1 MKIAIDQKNAQ
12 NVGDAM
18 RQVSEISAQSG
29 FDEAKLRAIETLS
42 TLQVDFESGVPEETL
57 RFAKASLDV
66 FRGRALAALGTLER
80 SGKTVVAITGDEERA
95 AKINAFVERILNEF
109 NDLSGETVSRLA
121 QSMQDV
127 FPPDSLETPWDVDA
141 KTPEFCAALQRHGVA
156 DEDAPSLAERAIRV
170 VTAAAKE
177 LFWDAKKDD
186 AEESKDAE
194 KAKALEIV
202 SAFQKHAD
210 ALDNI
215 PPGLF
220 RTAVDEFACICDGKK
235 LRSITPDE
243 LDAKT
248 AELVE
253 RLQKKGFSKEET
265 ERVAPKT
272 VAALQEIGQAVFG
285 AVEGASE

>member
-18 RQVSEISAQSG
+18 RRVSEIAAQSG

-42 TLQVDFESGVPEETL
+42 ALQVDFESGVPEETL

-127 FPPDSLETPWDVDA
+127 FPPDSLETPWDADA

-156 DEDAPSLAERAIRV
+156 DEDAPGLAERAMRV

-177 LFWDAKKDD
+177 LFWDARKDD
-186 AEESKDAE
+186 ATPYPNLTAAFLRHAEELNDVPPETLRKTVELFVQMCELYELRSPDFNFDSKVAD
-194 KAKALEIV
+194 L
-202 SAFQKHAD
+202 AD
-210 ALDNI
+210 ALRKE
-215 PPGLF
+215 GVE
-220 RTAVDEFACICDGKK
+220 AKEA
-235 LRSITPDE
+235 LRI
-243 LDAKT
+243 A
-248 AELVE
+248 A
-253 RLQKKGFSKEET
+253 
-265 ERVAPKT
+265 KT
-272 VAALQEIGQAVFG
+272 VAAFCEIDKELQLLKELKQ
-285 AVEGASE
+285 

>member
-1 MKIAIDQKNAQ
+1 MKISIDQNNAQ

-18 RQVSEISAQSG
+18 RQVSEIAAQSG

-42 TLQVDFESGVPEETL
+42 ALQVDFESGVPEETL

-80 SGKTVVAITGDEERA
+80 SGKTLVAITGDGERLE
-95 AKINAFVERILNEF
+95 KINAFVERILKEF
-109 NDLSGETVSRLA
+109 NDLSGETVSRVA

-156 DEDAPSLAERAIRV
+156 DEDAPSLAERAMRV

-177 LFWDAKKDD
+177 LFWDAKKD
-186 AEESKDAE
+186 AEEGKDGE
-194 KAKALEIV
+194 KVKALKIV

-210 ALDNI
+210 ALVNI
-215 PPGLF
+215 PSERF
-220 RTAVDEFACICDGKK
+220 KTAVDEFACICDGQK
-235 LRSITPDE
+235 LRQITPDE

-248 AELVE
+248 AELIE
-253 RLQKKGFSKEET
+253 RLQKKGVTKEDA

-272 VAALQEIGQAVFG
+272 VAALLEIGQAVFG
-285 AVEGASE
+285 AVEGANE

>member
-18 RQVSEISAQSG
+18 RRVSEIAAQSG

-42 TLQVDFESGVPEETL
+42 TLKVDFESGVSEDKRESVKT
-57 RFAKASLDV
+57 ALDL

-80 SGKTVVAITGDEERA
+80 SGRTLVAITGDVERTE
-95 AKINAFVERILNEF
+95 KINAFVERILNEF

-156 DEDAPSLAERAIRV
+156 DEDAPSLAERALRV

-186 AEESKDAE
+186 ARNEE
-194 KAKALEIV
+194 KALEV
-202 SAFQKHAD
+202 MRAVKRCAD
-210 ALDNI
+210 ALVDVPSETVEKAMSI
-215 PPGLF
+215 FVKTFDPQEVKRADFDFDGA
-220 RTAVDEFACICDGKK
+220 TANLADA
-235 LRSITPDE
+235 LRKE
-243 LDAKT
+243 G
-248 AELVE
+248 VE
-253 RLQKKGFSKEET
+253 ARLAL
-265 ERVAPKT
+265 RVAAKV
-272 VAALQEIGQAVFG
+272 VAMCREAGQAVSG

>member
-1 MKIAIDQKNAQ
+1 MKISIDQKNAQ

-18 RQVSEISAQSG
+18 RRVSVIAAQSG

-42 TLQVDFESGVPEETL
+42 TLQVDFESGVPEDKRESVKTAL
-57 RFAKASLDV
+57 EL
-66 FRGRALAALGTLER
+66 FRGRALTALGTLER
-80 SGKTVVAITGDEERA
+80 RGKTLVAITGDVERTE
-95 AKINAFVERILNEF
+95 KINAFVERILKEF

-127 FPPDSLETPWDVDA
+127 FPPDSLKTPWDVDA

-156 DEDAPSLAERAIRV
+156 DEDAPGLAERATRV

-177 LFWDAKKDD
+177 LFWDAEEGKDG
-186 AEESKDAE
+186 E
-194 KAKALEIV
+194 KVKALKIV

-210 ALDNI
+210 ALVNI
-215 PPGLF
+215 PSERF
-220 RTAVDEFACICDGKK
+220 KTAADEFACICDGQK
-235 LRSITPDE
+235 LRQITPDE

-253 RLQKKGFSKEET
+253 RLQKKGFTKEDA
-265 ERVAPKT
+265 ERVASKT
-272 VAALQEIGQAVFG
+272 VAALLEIGQAVFG

>member
-66 FRGRALAALGTLER
+66 FRGRALAALGTLKR

-156 DEDAPSLAERAIRV
+156 DEDAPSLAERALRV

-177 LFWDAKKDD
+177 LFWDARKDD
-186 AEESKDAE
+186 ATPYPNLTAAFLRHAEELNDVPPETLRKTVELFVQMCELYELRSPDFNFDSKVAD
-194 KAKALEIV
+194 L
-202 SAFQKHAD
+202 AD
-210 ALDNI
+210 ALRKE
-215 PPGLF
+215 GVE
-220 RTAVDEFACICDGKK
+220 AKEA
-235 LRSITPDE
+235 LRI
-243 LDAKT
+243 A
-248 AELVE
+248 A
-253 RLQKKGFSKEET
+253 
-265 ERVAPKT
+265 KT
-272 VAALQEIGQAVFG
+272 VAAFCEIDKELQLLKELKQ
-285 AVEGASE
+285 

>member
-1 MKIAIDQKNAQ
+1 MKIAIDQQNAQ

-42 TLQVDFESGVPEETL
+42 ALQVDFESGVPEETL

-66 FRGRALAALGTLER
+66 FRGRALAALGTLKR
-80 SGKTVVAITGDEERA
+80 SGKTVVVITGDEERA

-156 DEDAPSLAERAIRV
+156 DEDAPGLAERAMRV

-186 AEESKDAE
+186 ATPYPNLTAALLRHAEELND
-194 KAKALEIV
+194 V
-202 SAFQKHAD
+202 
-210 ALDNI
+210 
-215 PPGLF
+215 PPETLRKTVDLF
-220 RTAVDEFACICDGKK
+220 VQMCELYE
-235 LRSITPDE
+235 LRSPDFNFDSKVADLANALRKE
-243 LDAKT
+243 GVEAKE
-248 AELVE
+248 AL
-253 RLQKKGFSKEET
+253 RI
-265 ERVAPKT
+265 AAKT
-272 VAALQEIGQAVFG
+272 VAAFVEIDGF
-285 AVEGASE
+285 

>member
-42 TLQVDFESGVPEETL
+42 ALQVDFESGVPEETL

-66 FRGRALAALGTLER
+66 FRGRALAALGTLKR
-80 SGKTVVAITGDEERA
+80 SGKTVVVITGDEERA

-141 KTPEFCAALQRHGVA
+141 KTPEFCDALQRHGVA
-156 DEDAPSLAERAIRV
+156 DEDAPGLAERAMRV

-186 AEESKDAE
+186 ATPYPNLTAALLRHAEELND
-194 KAKALEIV
+194 V
-202 SAFQKHAD
+202 
-210 ALDNI
+210 
-215 PPGLF
+215 PPETLRKTVDLF
-220 RTAVDEFACICDGKK
+220 VQMCELYE
-235 LRSITPDE
+235 LRSPDFNFDSKVADLANALRKE
-243 LDAKT
+243 GVEAKE
-248 AELVE
+248 AL
-253 RLQKKGFSKEET
+253 RI
-265 ERVAPKT
+265 AAKT
-272 VAALQEIGQAVFG
+272 VAAFVEIDK
-285 AVEGASE
+285 ELRLLKELK

>member
-1 MKIAIDQKNAQ
+1 MKISIDQKNAQ

-18 RQVSEISAQSG
+18 RRVSEIAAQSG

-42 TLQVDFESGVPEETL
+42 TLKVDFESGVSEDKRESVKT
-57 RFAKASLDV
+57 ALDL

-80 SGKTVVAITGDEERA
+80 SGRTLVAITGDVERT

-156 DEDAPSLAERAIRV
+156 DEDAPGRAERALRV

-186 AEESKDAE
+186 ARNEE
-194 KAKALEIV
+194 KALEV
-202 SAFQKHAD
+202 MRAVKRCAD
-210 ALDNI
+210 ALVDVPSETVEKAMSI
-215 PPGLF
+215 FVKTFDPQEVKRADFDFDGA
-220 RTAVDEFACICDGKK
+220 TANLADA
-235 LRSITPDE
+235 LRKE
-243 LDAKT
+243 G
-248 AELVE
+248 VE
-253 RLQKKGFSKEET
+253 ARLAF
-265 ERVAPKT
+265 RVAAKV
-272 VAALQEIGQAVFG
+272 VAMCREAGQAVSG

>member
-18 RQVSEISAQSG
+18 RQISEIAAQSG

-42 TLQVDFESGVPEETL
+42 ALQVDFESGVPEETL

-109 NDLSGETVSRLA
+109 NDLSGETVGRIA

-156 DEDAPSLAERAIRV
+156 DEDAPGLAERALRV

-186 AEESKDAE
+186 ATPYPNLTAAFLRHAEELNDVPPETLRKTVELFVQMCELYELRSPDFNFDSKVAD
-194 KAKALEIV
+194 LV
-202 SAFQKHAD
+202 D
-210 ALDNI
+210 ALRKE
-215 PPGLF
+215 GVE
-220 RTAVDEFACICDGKK
+220 AKEA
-235 LRSITPDE
+235 LRI
-243 LDAKT
+243 A
-248 AELVE
+248 A
-253 RLQKKGFSKEET
+253 
-265 ERVAPKT
+265 KT
-272 VAALQEIGQAVFG
+272 VAAFCEIDKELQLLKELKQ
-285 AVEGASE
+285 

>member
-1 MKIAIDQKNAQ
+1 MKISIDQKNAQ

-18 RQVSEISAQSG
+18 RRVSEIAAQSG

-42 TLQVDFESGVPEETL
+42 TLKVDFESGVSEDKRESVKT
-57 RFAKASLDV
+57 ALDL

-80 SGKTVVAITGDEERA
+80 SGRTLVAITGDVERT

-156 DEDAPSLAERAIRV
+156 DEDAPGRAERALRV

-186 AEESKDAE
+186 ARNEE
-194 KAKALEIV
+194 KALEV
-202 SAFQKHAD
+202 MRAVKRCAD
-210 ALDNI
+210 ALVDVPSETVEKAMSI
-215 PPGLF
+215 FVKTFDPQEVKRADFDFDGA
-220 RTAVDEFACICDGKK
+220 TANLADA
-235 LRSITPDE
+235 LRKE
-243 LDAKT
+243 GVEARLALRAAAK
-248 AELVE
+248 V
-253 RLQKKGFSKEET
+253 
-265 ERVAPKT
+265 VAMCRE
-272 VAALQEIGQAVFG
+272 AGQAVSG

>member
-1 MKIAIDQKNAQ
+1 MKINIDQKNAQ

-18 RQVSEISAQSG
+18 RRVSEIAAQSG

-42 TLQVDFESGVPEETL
+42 TLQVDFESGVPEDKRESVKT
-57 RFAKASLDV
+57 ALDL

-80 SGKTVVAITGDEERA
+80 SGRTLVAITGDVERTE
-95 AKINAFVERILNEF
+95 KINAFVERILNEF

-156 DEDAPSLAERAIRV
+156 DEDAPGRAERALRV

-186 AEESKDAE
+186 ARNEE
-194 KAKALEIV
+194 KALEV
-202 SAFQKHAD
+202 MRAVKRCAD
-210 ALDNI
+210 ALVDVPSETVEKAMSI
-215 PPGLF
+215 FVKTFDPQEVKRADFDFDG
-220 RTAVDEFACICDGKK
+220 AVATLADA
-235 LRSITPDE
+235 LRKE
-243 LDAKT
+243 G
-248 AELVE
+248 VE
-253 RLQKKGFSKEET
+253 ARLAL
-265 ERVAPKT
+265 RVAAKV
-272 VAALQEIGQAVFG
+272 VAMCREAGQAVSG

>member
-1 MKIAIDQKNAQ
+1 MKIAIDQNNAQ

-18 RQVSEISAQSG
+18 RQISEIAAQSG

-109 NDLSGETVSRLA
+109 KDLSGETVSRLA
-121 QSMQDV
+121 QSMQDF

-156 DEDAPSLAERAIRV
+156 DEDAPGLAERAMRV

-186 AEESKDAE
+186 ATPYPNLTAALLRHAEELNDVPPETLRKTVDLFVQMCELYELRSPDFNFDSKVAD
-194 KAKALEIV
+194 L
-202 SAFQKHAD
+202 AD
-210 ALDNI
+210 ALRKE
-215 PPGLF
+215 GVE
-220 RTAVDEFACICDGKK
+220 AKEA
-235 LRSITPDE
+235 LRI
-243 LDAKT
+243 A
-248 AELVE
+248 A
-253 RLQKKGFSKEET
+253 
-265 ERVAPKT
+265 KT
-272 VAALQEIGQAVFG
+272 VAAFVEIDKELQLLKELEQ
-285 AVEGASE
+285 

>member
-1 MKIAIDQKNAQ
+1 MKIAIDQNNAQ

-18 RQVSEISAQSG
+18 RRVSEITAQSG

-42 TLQVDFESGVPEETL
+42 TLQVDFESGVPEDKRESVKTAL
-57 RFAKASLDV
+57 EL

-80 SGKTVVAITGDEERA
+80 SGRTLVAITGDVERTE
-95 AKINAFVERILNEF
+95 KINAFVERISKEF
-109 NDLSGETVSRLA
+109 NDLSGETVSRVA
-121 QSMQDV
+121 QAMQDV

-141 KTPEFCAALQRHGVA
+141 KTPEFCAALLRHGVA
-156 DEDAPSLAERAIRV
+156 DKDAPGLAERATRV

-177 LFWDAKKDD
+177 LFWDAEEGKDG
-186 AEESKDAE
+186 E
-194 KAKALEIV
+194 KVKALKIV

-210 ALDNI
+210 ALVNI
-215 PPGLF
+215 PSERF
-220 RTAVDEFACICDGKK
+220 KTAVDEFACICDGQK
-235 LRSITPDE
+235 LRQITPDE

-253 RLQKKGFSKEET
+253 RLQKKGFTKEDA
-265 ERVAPKT
+265 ERVASKT
-272 VAALQEIGQAVFG
+272 VAALLEIGQAVFG

>member
-42 TLQVDFESGVPEETL
+42 ALQVDFESGVPEETL

-109 NDLSGETVSRLA
+109 NDLSGETVSRIA

-156 DEDAPSLAERAIRV
+156 DEDAPGLAERAMRV

-186 AEESKDAE
+186 ATPYPNLTAAFLRHAEELNDVPPETLRKTVELFTQMCELYELRSPDFNFDSKVAD
-194 KAKALEIV
+194 L
-202 SAFQKHAD
+202 AD
-210 ALDNI
+210 ALRKE
-215 PPGLF
+215 GVE
-220 RTAVDEFACICDGKK
+220 AKEA
-235 LRSITPDE
+235 LRI
-243 LDAKT
+243 A
-248 AELVE
+248 A
-253 RLQKKGFSKEET
+253 
-265 ERVAPKT
+265 KT
-272 VAALQEIGQAVFG
+272 VAAFVEIDKELQLLKVLEQ
-285 AVEGASE
+285 

>member
-1 MKIAIDQKNAQ
+1 MKINIDQKNAQ

-18 RQVSEISAQSG
+18 RRVSEIAAQSG

-42 TLQVDFESGVPEETL
+42 TLQVDFESGVPEDKRESVKT
-57 RFAKASLDV
+57 ALDL

-80 SGKTVVAITGDEERA
+80 SGRTLVAITGDVERT

-156 DEDAPSLAERAIRV
+156 DEDAPSLAERALHV

-186 AEESKDAE
+186 ARNEE
-194 KAKALEIV
+194 KALEV
-202 SAFQKHAD
+202 MRAVKRCAD
-210 ALDNI
+210 ALVDVPSETVEKAMSI
-215 PPGLF
+215 FVKTFDPQEVKRADFDFDG
-220 RTAVDEFACICDGKK
+220 AVATLADA
-235 LRSITPDE
+235 LRKE
-243 LDAKT
+243 G
-248 AELVE
+248 VE
-253 RLQKKGFSKEET
+253 ARLAL
-265 ERVAPKT
+265 RVAAKV
-272 VAALQEIGQAVFG
+272 VAMCREAGQAVSG

>member
-42 TLQVDFESGVPEETL
+42 TLKVDFESGVSEDKRESVKT
-57 RFAKASLDV
+57 ALDL

-80 SGKTVVAITGDEERA
+80 SGRTLVAITGDVERT

-156 DEDAPSLAERAIRV
+156 DEDAPGLAERALRV

-186 AEESKDAE
+186 ARNEE
-194 KAKALEIV
+194 KALEV
-202 SAFQKHAD
+202 MRAVKRCAD
-210 ALDNI
+210 ALVDVPSETVEKAMSI
-215 PPGLF
+215 FVKTFDPQEVKRADFDFDG
-220 RTAVDEFACICDGKK
+220 AVATLADA
-235 LRSITPDE
+235 LRKE
-243 LDAKT
+243 G
-248 AELVE
+248 VE
-253 RLQKKGFSKEET
+253 ARLAL
-265 ERVAPKT
+265 RVAAKV
-272 VAALQEIGQAVFG
+272 VAMCREAGQAVSG

>member
-18 RQVSEISAQSG
+18 RQISEIAAQSG

-42 TLQVDFESGVPEETL
+42 ALQVDFESGVPEETL

-109 NDLSGETVSRLA
+109 NDLSGETVGRIA

-156 DEDAPSLAERAIRV
+156 DEDAPGLAERALRV

-186 AEESKDAE
+186 ATPYPNLTAAFLRHAEELNDVPPETLRKTVELFVQMCELYELRSPDFNFDSKVAD
-194 KAKALEIV
+194 L
-202 SAFQKHAD
+202 AD
-210 ALDNI
+210 ALRKE
-215 PPGLF
+215 GVE
-220 RTAVDEFACICDGKK
+220 AKEA
-235 LRSITPDE
+235 LRI
-243 LDAKT
+243 A
-248 AELVE
+248 A
-253 RLQKKGFSKEET
+253 
-265 ERVAPKT
+265 KT
-272 VAALQEIGQAVFG
+272 VAAFCEIDKELQLLKELKQ
-285 AVEGASE
+285 

>member
-1 MKIAIDQKNAQ
+1 MKISIDQKNAQ

-95 AKINAFVERILNEF
+95 AKINAFVERIAKGF
-109 NDLSGETVSRLA
+109 RDLSGETVKRIVKA
-121 QSMQDV
+121 MQEV
-127 FPPDSLETPWDVDA
+127 IPSDSLETPWDVDA

-156 DEDAPSLAERAIRV
+156 DEDAPGLAERAMRV

-186 AEESKDAE
+186 ATPYPNLTAALLRHAEELNDVPPETLRKTVDLFVQMCELYELRSPDFNFDSKVAD
-194 KAKALEIV
+194 L
-202 SAFQKHAD
+202 AD
-210 ALDNI
+210 ALRKE
-215 PPGLF
+215 GVE
-220 RTAVDEFACICDGKK
+220 AKEA
-235 LRSITPDE
+235 LRI
-243 LDAKT
+243 A
-248 AELVE
+248 A
-253 RLQKKGFSKEET
+253 
-265 ERVAPKT
+265 KT
-272 VAALQEIGQAVFG
+272 VAAFVEIDK
-285 AVEGASE
+285 ELRLLKELK

>member
-1 MKIAIDQKNAQ
+1 MKINIDQKNAQ

-18 RQVSEISAQSG
+18 RQVSEIAAQSG

-80 SGKTVVAITGDEERA
+80 SGKTVVAITGDEKRA

-109 NDLSGETVSRLA
+109 NDLSGDTVSRLA

-127 FPPDSLETPWDVDA
+127 FPPDSLETPWDADA

-156 DEDAPSLAERAIRV
+156 DEDAPSLAERAMRV

-186 AEESKDAE
+186 ATPYPNLTAALLRHAEELNDVPPETLRKTVELFTQMCELYELRSPDFNFDSKVAD
-194 KAKALEIV
+194 L
-202 SAFQKHAD
+202 AD
-210 ALDNI
+210 ALRKE
-215 PPGLF
+215 GVE
-220 RTAVDEFACICDGKK
+220 AKEA
-235 LRSITPDE
+235 LRI
-243 LDAKT
+243 A
-248 AELVE
+248 A
-253 RLQKKGFSKEET
+253 
-265 ERVAPKT
+265 KT
-272 VAALQEIGQAVFG
+272 VAAFVEIDKELQLLKELEQ
-285 AVEGASE
+285 

>member
-1 MKIAIDQKNAQ
+1 MKISIDQNNAQ

-18 RQVSEISAQSG
+18 RRVSEIAAQSG

-80 SGKTVVAITGDEERA
+80 SVKTVVAITGDEERV

-156 DEDAPSLAERAIRV
+156 DEDAPGLAERAIRV

-186 AEESKDAE
+186 ATPYPNLTAALLRHAEELNDVPPETLRKTVDLFVQMCELYELRSPDFNFDSKVAD
-194 KAKALEIV
+194 L
-202 SAFQKHAD
+202 AD
-210 ALDNI
+210 ALRKE
-215 PPGLF
+215 GVE
-220 RTAVDEFACICDGKK
+220 AKEA
-235 LRSITPDE
+235 LRI
-243 LDAKT
+243 A
-248 AELVE
+248 A
-253 RLQKKGFSKEET
+253 
-265 ERVAPKT
+265 KT
-272 VAALQEIGQAVFG
+272 VAAFVEIDKELQLLKELEQ
-285 AVEGASE
+285 

>member
-42 TLQVDFESGVPEETL
+42 ALQVDFESGVPEETL

-66 FRGRALAALGTLER
+66 FRGRALAALGTLKR
-80 SGKTVVAITGDEERA
+80 SGKTVVVITGDEERA

-156 DEDAPSLAERAIRV
+156 DEDAPGLAERAMRV

-186 AEESKDAE
+186 ATPYPNLTAALLRHAEELND
-194 KAKALEIV
+194 V
-202 SAFQKHAD
+202 
-210 ALDNI
+210 
-215 PPGLF
+215 PPETLRKTVDLF
-220 RTAVDEFACICDGKK
+220 VQMCELYE
-235 LRSITPDE
+235 LRSPDFNFDSKVADLANALRKE
-243 LDAKT
+243 GVEAKE
-248 AELVE
+248 AL
-253 RLQKKGFSKEET
+253 RI
-265 ERVAPKT
+265 AAKT
-272 VAALQEIGQAVFG
+272 VAAFVEIDK
-285 AVEGASE
+285 ELRLLKELK

>member
-1 MKIAIDQKNAQ
+1 MKISVDQNNAQ

-18 RQVSEISAQSG
+18 RRVSEIAAQSG

-95 AKINAFVERILNEF
+95 AKINAFAERILNEF

-156 DEDAPSLAERAIRV
+156 DEDAPGLAERAMRV

-186 AEESKDAE
+186 ATPYPNLTAAFLRHAEELNDVPPETLRKTVELFVQMCELYELRSPDFNFDSKVAD
-194 KAKALEIV
+194 L
-202 SAFQKHAD
+202 AD
-210 ALDNI
+210 ALRKE
-215 PPGLF
+215 GVE
-220 RTAVDEFACICDGKK
+220 AKEA
-235 LRSITPDE
+235 LRI
-243 LDAKT
+243 A
-248 AELVE
+248 A
-253 RLQKKGFSKEET
+253 
-265 ERVAPKT
+265 KT
-272 VAALQEIGQAVFG
+272 VAAFVEIDK
-285 AVEGASE
+285 ELRLLKELK

>member
-1 MKIAIDQKNAQ
+1 MKINIDQKNAQ

-18 RQVSEISAQSG
+18 RRVSEIAAQSG

-42 TLQVDFESGVPEETL
+42 TLQVDFESGVPEDKRESVKT
-57 RFAKASLDV
+57 ALDL

-80 SGKTVVAITGDEERA
+80 SGRTLVAITGDVERT

-156 DEDAPSLAERAIRV
+156 DEDAPGRAERALRV

-186 AEESKDAE
+186 ARNEE
-194 KAKALEIV
+194 KALEVMRAVKRCADAWVDVPSETVEKAMSIFV
-202 SAFQKHAD
+202 KTFDPQEVKRADFDFDGAVATLAD
-210 ALDNI
+210 ALRKE
-215 PPGLF
+215 G
-220 RTAVDEFACICDGKK
+220 
-235 LRSITPDE
+235 
-243 LDAKT
+243 
-248 AELVE
+248 VE
-253 RLQKKGFSKEET
+253 ARLAL
-265 ERVAPKT
+265 RVAAKV
-272 VAALQEIGQAVFG
+272 VAMCREAGQAVSG

>member
-18 RQVSEISAQSG
+18 RQISEIAAQSG

-42 TLQVDFESGVPEETL
+42 TLQVDFESGVSEDERESVKT
-57 RFAKASLDV
+57 ALDL

-80 SGKTVVAITGDEERA
+80 SGRTLVAITGDVERT
-95 AKINAFVERILNEF
+95 AKINTFVERILNEF

-156 DEDAPSLAERAIRV
+156 DEDAPSLAERALRV

-186 AEESKDAE
+186 ARNEE
-194 KAKALEIV
+194 KALEV
-202 SAFQKHAD
+202 MRAVKRCAD
-210 ALDNI
+210 ALVDVPSETVEKAMSI
-215 PPGLF
+215 FVKTFDPQEVKRADFDFDG
-220 RTAVDEFACICDGKK
+220 AVAT
-235 LRSITPDE
+235 LA
-243 LDAKT
+243 DALCK
-248 AELVE
+248 EGVE
-253 RLQKKGFSKEET
+253 ARLAL
-265 ERVAPKT
+265 RVAAKV
-272 VAALQEIGQAVFG
+272 VAMCREAGQAVSG
-285 AVEGASE
+285 PVEGASE

>member
-127 FPPDSLETPWDVDA
+127 FPPDSLETRWDADA

-156 DEDAPSLAERAIRV
+156 DEDAPSLAERAMRV

-186 AEESKDAE
+186 ATPYPNLTAALLRHAEELNDVPPETLRKTVDLFVQMCELYELRSPDFNFDSKVAD
-194 KAKALEIV
+194 L
-202 SAFQKHAD
+202 AD
-210 ALDNI
+210 ALRKE
-215 PPGLF
+215 GVE
-220 RTAVDEFACICDGKK
+220 AKEA
-235 LRSITPDE
+235 LRI
-243 LDAKT
+243 A
-248 AELVE
+248 A
-253 RLQKKGFSKEET
+253 
-265 ERVAPKT
+265 KT
-272 VAALQEIGQAVFG
+272 VAAFCEIDKELQLLKELKQ
-285 AVEGASE
+285 

>member
-1 MKIAIDQKNAQ
+1 MKISIDQKNAQ

-18 RQVSEISAQSG
+18 RRVSEIAAQSG

-42 TLQVDFESGVPEETL
+42 TLKVDFESGVSEDKRESVKT
-57 RFAKASLDV
+57 ALDL

-80 SGKTVVAITGDEERA
+80 SGRTLVAITGDVERT

-156 DEDAPSLAERAIRV
+156 DEDAPGRAERALRV

-186 AEESKDAE
+186 ARNEE
-194 KAKALEIV
+194 KALEV
-202 SAFQKHAD
+202 MRAVKRCAD
-210 ALDNI
+210 ALVDVPSETVEKAMSI
-215 PPGLF
+215 FVKTFDPQEVKRADFDFDGA
-220 RTAVDEFACICDGKK
+220 TANLADA
-235 LRSITPDE
+235 LRKE
-243 LDAKT
+243 G
-248 AELVE
+248 VE
-253 RLQKKGFSKEET
+253 ARLAL
-265 ERVAPKT
+265 RVAAKV
-272 VAALQEIGQAVFG
+272 VAMCREAGQAVSG